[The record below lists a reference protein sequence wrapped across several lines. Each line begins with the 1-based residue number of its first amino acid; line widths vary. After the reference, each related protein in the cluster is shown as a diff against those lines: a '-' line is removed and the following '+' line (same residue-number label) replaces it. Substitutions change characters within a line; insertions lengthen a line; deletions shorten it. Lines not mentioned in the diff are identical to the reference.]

1 MITIEFNGETSQIDE
16 KSTIADLLRFAKVE
30 SRFCAVEL
38 NLEIVPKDQYSAKSL
53 VSGDKIEVVTLVG
66 GG

>member
-1 MITIEFNGETSQIDE
+1 MICIEMNGHRKEIEDGATIAQLLEQSQI
-16 KSTIADLLRFAKVE
+16 S

-38 NLEIVPKDQYSAKSL
+38 NLEIVPKVEYSSRRL
-53 VSGDKIEVVTLVG
+53 VSGDKLEVVTLVG

>member
-16 KSTIADLLRFAKVE
+16 KSTVADLLRFAKVE

-53 VSGDKIEVVTLVG
+53 VAGDKIEVVTLVG

>member
-1 MITIEFNGETSQIDE
+1 MITIEFNGKASEVDAS
-16 KSTIADLLRFAKVE
+16 STIADLLRMAKVE

-38 NLEIVPKDQYSAKSL
+38 NLEIIPKDQYAVKSL
-53 VSGDKIEVVTLVG
+53 IDGDKIEVVTLVG

>member
-1 MITIEFNGETSQIDE
+1 MITIEFNGESCEVDE
-16 KSTIADLLRFAKVE
+16 KSTVADLLQKANVA

-38 NLEIVPKDQYSAKSL
+38 NLEIVPKEQYVVRSL
-53 VSGDKIEVVTLVG
+53 ADGDKIEVVTLVG

>member
-1 MITIEFNGETSQIDE
+1 MITIEFNGKTSQVEE
-16 KSTIADLLRFAKVE
+16 KSTVADLLRLAKVE

-38 NLEIVPKDQYSAKSL
+38 NLEIVPKDNYEGKSL
-53 VSGDKIEVVTLVG
+53 SDGDKIEVVTLVG

>member
-1 MITIEFNGETSQIDE
+1 MITIEFNGEKRQVVE
-16 KSTIADLLRFAKVE
+16 KSTIVDLLRSAKVE

-38 NLEIVPKDQYSAKSL
+38 NLEIVSKERYETTCL
-53 VSGDKIEVVTLVG
+53 VNDDKIEVVTLVG

>member
-1 MITIEFNGETSQIDE
+1 MIAIEFNGEPSQVDE
-16 KSTIADLLRFAKVE
+16 KSTVGDLLRNAKIE

-38 NLEIVPKDQYSAKSL
+38 NFEILPKDQYDTRL
-53 VSGDKIEVVTLVG
+53 VLPGDKLEVVTLVG

>member
-1 MITIEFNGETSQIDE
+1 MITIEFNGVQSEVDE
-16 KSTIADLLRFAKVE
+16 KTTMEDLLRLAKVE

-38 NLEIVPKDQYSAKSL
+38 NLEILPKDHYASQ
-53 VSGDKIEVVTLVG
+53 VFCDGDKIEVVTLVG

>member
-1 MITIEFNGETSQIDE
+1 MITIKFNGEKKQIDE
-16 KSTIADLLRFAKVE
+16 KSTIAELLRSAKVE

-38 NLEIVPKDQYSAKSL
+38 NLEIVTKERYETTCL
-53 VSGDKIEVVTLVG
+53 VNDDKIEVVTLVG

>member
-1 MITIEFNGETSQIDE
+1 MISIEFNGQSREVSDAC
-16 KSTIADLLRFAKVE
+16 TIADLLRESQVE

-38 NLEIVPKDQYSAKSL
+38 NLEIVPKDRYADQRL
-53 VSGDKIEVVTLVG
+53 QPGDQIEVVTLVG

>member
-1 MITIEFNGETSQIDE
+1 MINIEFNGAQEEVEDS
-16 KSTIADLLRFAKVE
+16 STVAHLLRLLKIE

-38 NLEIVPKDQYSAKSL
+38 NLEIVPKEQYDSRVL
-53 VSGDKIEVVTLVG
+53 LDGDKLEVVTLVG

>member
-1 MITIEFNGETSQIDE
+1 MITIEFNGETSQVDE
-16 KSTIADLLRFAKVE
+16 NSTVADLLRLAKVE

-38 NLEIVPKDQYSAKSL
+38 NLEIVPKDQYVSSSL

>member
-1 MITIEFNGETSQIDE
+1 MITIEFNGESYE
-16 KSTIADLLRFAKVE
+16 VEEESTVADLLQKANVA

-38 NLEIVPKDQYSAKSL
+38 NLEIVPKDQYVIRSL
-53 VSGDKIEVVTLVG
+53 ADGDKIEVVTLVG

>member
-1 MITIEFNGETSQIDE
+1 MITIEFNGETSQVDE
-16 KSTIADLLRFAKVE
+16 KSTVADLLRLAKVE

-38 NLEIVPKDQYSAKSL
+38 NLEIVPKDQYAAKSL
-53 VSGDKIEVVTLVG
+53 VPGDKIEVVTLVG

>member
-1 MITIEFNGETSQIDE
+1 MFTIEFNGKATEVSETT
-16 KSTIADLLRFAKVE
+16 TIADLLVMSKVE

-38 NLEIVPKDQYSAKSL
+38 NLEIVPKSEYATQSLKPGDQ
-53 VSGDKIEVVTLVG
+53 VEVVTLVG

>member
-1 MITIEFNGETSQIDE
+1 MITIEFNGVASQVDE
-16 KSTIADLLRFAKVE
+16 ESTVEDLLRLSNVQ

-38 NLEIVPKDQYSAKSL
+38 NLEIVPKDQYATRSL
-53 VSGDKIEVVTLVG
+53 CDGDKIEVVTLVG

>member
-1 MITIEFNGETSQIDE
+1 MITIEFNGEKRQIDE
-16 KSTIADLLRFAKVE
+16 KSTIVDLLRSAKVE

-38 NLEIVPKDQYSAKSL
+38 NLEIVSKERYETTCL
-53 VSGDKIEVVTLVG
+53 VNDDKIEVVTLVG

>member
-1 MITIEFNGETSQIDE
+1 MITIEFNGEKRQFEE
-16 KSTIADLLRFAKVE
+16 KSSIADLLRLAKVD

-38 NLEIVPKDQYSAKSL
+38 NLEIVSKDQYEISYLAMD
-53 VSGDKIEVVTLVG
+53 DKIEVVTLVG

>member
-1 MITIEFNGETSQIDE
+1 MITIEFNGQASQVDE
-16 KSTIADLLRFAKVE
+16 KSTVADLLRLAKVE

-38 NLEIVPKDQYSAKSL
+38 NLEIVPKDLYDSKSL
-53 VSGDKIEVVTLVG
+53 NDGDKIEVVTLVG

>member
-1 MITIEFNGETSQIDE
+1 MITIEFNGEKRQVVE
-16 KSTIADLLRFAKVE
+16 KSTIADLLRSAKVE

-38 NLEIVPKDQYSAKSL
+38 NLEIVSKAQYETSFLLKD
-53 VSGDKIEVVTLVG
+53 DKIEVVTLVG

>member
-1 MITIEFNGETSQIDE
+1 MITIEFNGATSQIDE
-16 KSTIADLLRFAKVE
+16 KSTVADLLRFAKVE

-38 NLEIVPKDQYSAKSL
+38 NFEIVPKDQYSAKSL
-53 VSGDKIEVVTLVG
+53 VSGDKVEVVTLVG

>member
-1 MITIEFNGETSQIDE
+1 MICIEMNGHRKEIVDGATIAQLLEQSQI
-16 KSTIADLLRFAKVE
+16 S

-38 NLEIVPKDQYSAKSL
+38 NLEIVPKVEYSSRRL
-53 VSGDKIEVVTLVG
+53 VSGDKLEVVTLVG

>member
-1 MITIEFNGETSQIDE
+1 MITIEFNGEKRQIDV
-16 KSTIADLLRFAKVE
+16 KSTIVDLLRSAKVE

-38 NLEIVPKDQYSAKSL
+38 NLEIVSKERYETTCL
-53 VSGDKIEVVTLVG
+53 VNDDKIEVVTLVG

>member
-1 MITIEFNGETSQIDE
+1 MISIEFNGQASQVEPKI
-16 KSTIADLLRFAKVE
+16 TVADLLRLARVE

-38 NLEIVPKDQYSAKSL
+38 NLEIVPKDQYEAKQL
-53 VSGDKIEVVTLVG
+53 AEGDKIEVVTLVG